1 MKPRASLRLNKKS
14 ALESSLMNAEDVAAS
29 LSTHEAVCAER
40 YKNIELQFRS
50 SNSRLKRMETIMISA
65 AAAIIGA
72 SGAVCMLLIQL
83 LTK

>member
-1 MKPRASLRLNKKS
+1 M
-14 ALESSLMNAEDVAAS
+14 ESSEVASA

-40 YKNIELQFRS
+40 YKNIEVQFRS

-65 AAAIIGA
+65 AAAIIAA

-83 LTK
+83 ITK

>member
-14 ALESSLMNAEDVAAS
+14 AQESSPMIAEDVAAA

-83 LTK
+83 ITK

>member
-14 ALESSLMNAEDVAAS
+14 ALESSRMNAGEVAAA

-40 YKNIELQFRS
+40 YKNIEVQFRS
-50 SNSRLKRMETIMISA
+50 SNARLKRMETIMIAA
-65 AAAIIGA
+65 AAAIIAA

-83 LTK
+83 ITK

>member
-1 MKPRASLRLNKKS
+1 MKQKASLQLCKKNVR
-14 ALESSLMNAEDVAAS
+14 ESSQMNAEDVAAS

>member
-1 MKPRASLRLNKKS
+1 MKPKISRRLSKKS
-14 ALESSLMNAEDVAAS
+14 AQGSDRMNAGEVAAA

-40 YKNIELQFRS
+40 YKNIEVQFRS
-50 SNSRLKRMETIMISA
+50 SNARLKRMETIMIAA
-65 AAAIIGA
+65 AAAIIAA

>member
-1 MKPRASLRLNKKS
+1 MKPKISRRLSKKS
-14 ALESSLMNAEDVAAS
+14 AQGSKGMNAGEVAAA

-40 YKNIELQFRS
+40 YKNIEVQFRS
-50 SNSRLKRMETIMISA
+50 SNARLKRMETIMIAA
-65 AAAIIGA
+65 AAAIIAA

>member
-1 MKPRASLRLNKKS
+1 MKPRTSRLLNKKNVRG
-14 ALESSLMNAEDVAAS
+14 SSLMNAEDVAAS

-83 LTK
+83 ITK

>member
-1 MKPRASLRLNKKS
+1 MKQKASLQLRKKNVR
-14 ALESSLMNAEDVAAS
+14 ESSQMNAEDVAAS